1 MQAGCTPWAFG
12 RPARLLQSIQWK
24 LGPTGANVGPVDGI
38 TELEGGCSLF
48 RNTARILSLSGL
60 AVLLATV
67 TPASAQD
74 SEAKAAFKAMSDFL
88 TQQATLSVSYDATLE
103 IVTED
108 LEKVGLASSGAL
120 NATRP
125 DKLRATRSG
134 GLANVELV
142 FDGAEMSVYGKNLNV
157 FAKQAFQG
165 TIDEL
170 VDALRLEF
178 GLQLPAADL
187 LSANPHDIMMLNV
200 TDAQALG
207 TGVIRGQTCDHLA
220 FRTDDVDWQVWIAQG
235 DKPFPCR
242 FTITSKMTVMAPSY
256 DITFSDWKSGAEVAK
271 DDYKLV
277 TAAGATEVDIS
288 KLGSLDEVQ
297 MPKTEG
303 AAQ

>member
-1 MQAGCTPWAFG
+1 M
-12 RPARLLQSIQWK
+12 
-24 LGPTGANVGPVDGI
+24 
-38 TELEGGCSLF
+38 F
-48 RNTARILSLSGL
+48 RNAARFLSSSGL

-88 TQQATLSVSYDATLE
+88 SQQATLSVSYDATLE
-103 IVTED
+103 IVTAD

-142 FDGAEMSVYGKNLNV
+142 FDGTEMSVYGKNLNV
-157 FAKQAFQG
+157 FAKQAFKG

-178 GLQLPAADL
+178 GLELPAADL

-207 TGVIRGQTCDHLA
+207 TGIIRGQTCDHLA
-220 FRTDDVDWQVWIAQG
+220 FRTDDVDWQIWIAQG

-277 TAAGATEVDIS
+277 TAAGAAEVDIS